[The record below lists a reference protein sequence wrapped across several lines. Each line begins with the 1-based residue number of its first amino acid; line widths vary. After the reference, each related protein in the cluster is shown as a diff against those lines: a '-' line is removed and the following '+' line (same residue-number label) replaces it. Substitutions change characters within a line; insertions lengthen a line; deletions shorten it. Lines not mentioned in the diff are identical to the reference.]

1 MSLPTNSS
9 QNEFDILKSSESLSQ
24 PEKDIQKLDILDRVG
39 QITRALHNSLRELGF
54 DRALEAFCNE
64 VPETQDRLS
73 YVSKLTDESADIVL
87 TAIERGIPLQDG
99 LLLQAQQAEQ
109 GTHLFL
115 TKKNLDPEVRRFA
128 EDTLTLSRATQA
140 TSLETKAL
148 LLRIMMA
155 QDFQDLTGQMVQKM
169 MQLTEQL
176 ERQLTQVLIEFS
188 AANAELGILSQAQ
201 ALQSLKKNKKTK
213 AENEVVRTQ
222 SQVDALLASL
232 GY

>member
-1 MSLPTNSS
+1 MSVPTHNA
-9 QNEFDILKSSESLSQ
+9 QNEFDILKPSAQSDQ
-24 PEKDIQKLDILDRVG
+24 PDKTGQQAGILDRVG
-39 QITRALHNSLRELGF
+39 QITRLLHDSLRELGF

-64 VPETQDRLS
+64 IPETQDRLS

-87 TAIERGIPLQDG
+87 TAIERGIPLQDT
-99 LLLQAQQAEQ
+99 LLQQAQQAEQ
-109 GTHLFL
+109 GTHFFL
-115 TKKNLDPEVRRFA
+115 TKKNLGPEVARFA

-169 MQLTEQL
+169 MHLTEQL
-176 ERQLTQVLIEFS
+176 EQQLTQVLIEFS
-188 AANAELGILSQAQ
+188 TANTELGVSNQAQ
-201 ALQSLKKNKKTK
+201 VFKNLKKNKKTK
-213 AENEVVRTQ
+213 AENEIVRTQ
-222 SQVDALLASL
+222 SEVDALLASL

>member
-1 MSLPTNSS
+1 MSVPTHNA
-9 QNEFDILKSSESLSQ
+9 QNEFDILKSNETSDQPDKNGQPSE
-24 PEKDIQKLDILDRVG
+24 ILDRVG
-39 QITRALHNSLRELGF
+39 QITRLLHDSLRELGF

-64 VPETQDRLS
+64 IPDTQDRLS

-87 TAIERGIPLQDG
+87 TAIERGIPLQDT

-109 GTHLFL
+109 GTHYFL
-115 TKKNLDPEVRRFA
+115 TKKNLDPEITRFA
-128 EDTLTLSRATQA
+128 EDTLNLSRATQA

-169 MQLTEQL
+169 MQLIEQL
-176 ERQLTQVLIEFS
+176 ERQLTQVLIDFS
-188 AANAELGILSQAQ
+188 TANAELGIGNQSQA
-201 ALQSLKKNKKTK
+201 LKNLKKNKKTK
-213 AENEVVRTQ
+213 GESEVVRTQ
-222 SQVDALLASL
+222 SEVDALLASL

>member
-148 LLRIMMA
+148 LLHIMMA

>member
-1 MSLPTNSS
+1 MSVPTHNA
-9 QNEFDILKSSESLSQ
+9 QNEFDILKPSAQSDQ
-24 PEKDIQKLDILDRVG
+24 PDKTGQQAGILDRVG
-39 QITRALHNSLRELGF
+39 QITRLLHDSLRELGF

-64 VPETQDRLS
+64 IPETQDRLS

-87 TAIERGIPLQDG
+87 TAIERGIPLQDT
-99 LLLQAQQAEQ
+99 LLQQAQQAEQ
-109 GTHLFL
+109 GTHFFL
-115 TKKNLDPEVRRFA
+115 TKKNLDPEVMRFA

-169 MQLTEQL
+169 MHLTEQL
-176 ERQLTQVLIEFS
+176 ERQLTQVLIDFS
-188 AANAELGILSQAQ
+188 TANAELGIGNQSQA
-201 ALQSLKKNKKTK
+201 LKNLKKNKKTK
-213 AENEVVRTQ
+213 AENEIVRTQ
-222 SQVDALLASL
+222 SEVDALLASL

>member
-1 MSLPTNSS
+1 MSLPTNNS
-9 QNEFDILKSSESLSQ
+9 QNEFDILKSSEDLGQ
-24 PEKDIQKLDILDRVG
+24 PEKGERKSDILDRVG

-99 LLLQAQQAEQ
+99 PLLQAQQAEQ
-109 GTHLFL
+109 GTHFFL
-115 TKKNLDPEVRRFA
+115 TKKTLDPEARRFA
-128 EDTLTLSRATQA
+128 EDTLNLSRATQA

-188 AANAELGILSQAQ
+188 GANAELGIMSQAQ
-201 ALQSLKKNKKTK
+201 ALQNLKKNKKTK

>member
-1 MSLPTNSS
+1 MSVPTHNA
-9 QNEFDILKSSESLSQ
+9 QNEFDILKPSAQSDQ
-24 PEKDIQKLDILDRVG
+24 PDKSGQQAGILDRVG
-39 QITRALHNSLRELGF
+39 QITRLLHDSLRELGF

-64 VPETQDRLS
+64 IPETQDRLS

-87 TAIERGIPLQDG
+87 TAIERGIPLQDT
-99 LLLQAQQAEQ
+99 LLQQAQQAEQ
-109 GTHLFL
+109 GTHFFL
-115 TKKNLDPEVRRFA
+115 TKKNLDPEVMRFA

-169 MQLTEQL
+169 MHLTEQL
-176 ERQLTQVLIEFS
+176 ERQLTQVLIDFS
-188 AANAELGILSQAQ
+188 TANAELGIGDQSQA
-201 ALQSLKKNKKTK
+201 LKNLKKNKKTK
-213 AENEVVRTQ
+213 AENEIVRTQ
-222 SQVDALLASL
+222 SEVDALLASL

>member
-1 MSLPTNSS
+1 MSLPTNNS
-9 QNEFDILKSSESLSQ
+9 QNEFDILKSSEDLGQ
-24 PEKDIQKLDILDRVG
+24 PEKGERKSDILDRVG

-73 YVSKLTDESADIVL
+73 YVSKLTNESADIVL

-115 TKKNLDPEVRRFA
+115 TKKTLDPEVRRFA
-128 EDTLTLSRATQA
+128 EDTLNLSRATQA

-176 ERQLTQVLIEFS
+176 ERQLTQVLIEFA
-188 AANAELGILSQAQ
+188 AANAELGIMSQAQ
-201 ALQSLKKNKKTK
+201 ALQNLKKNKKTK

-222 SQVDALLASL
+222 NQVDALLASL

>member
-1 MSLPTNSS
+1 MSLPTNNS
-9 QNEFDILKSSESLSQ
+9 QNEFDILKSSEDLGQ
-24 PEKDIQKLDILDRVG
+24 PEKGERKSDILDRVG
-39 QITRALHNSLRELGF
+39 QITRALHNSLRDLGF

-73 YVSKLTDESADIVL
+73 YVSKLTNESADIVL

-115 TKKNLDPEVRRFA
+115 TKKTLDPEVRRFA
-128 EDTLTLSRATQA
+128 EDTLNLSRATQA

-176 ERQLTQVLIEFS
+176 ERQLTQVLIEFA
-188 AANAELGILSQAQ
+188 AANAELGIMSQAQ
-201 ALQSLKKNKKTK
+201 ALQNLKKNKKTK

-222 SQVDALLASL
+222 NQVDALLASL

>member
-1 MSLPTNSS
+1 MSVPTHNA
-9 QNEFDILKSSESLSQ
+9 QNEFDILKSTEHSDQPNKNEKQSE
-24 PEKDIQKLDILDRVG
+24 ILDRVG
-39 QITRALHNSLRELGF
+39 QITRLLHDSLRELGF

-64 VPETQDRLS
+64 IPETQDRLS
-73 YVSKLTDESADIVL
+73 YLSKLTDESADIVL
-87 TAIERGIPLQDG
+87 TAIERGIPLQDT

-109 GTHLFL
+109 GTHFFL
-115 TKKNLDPEVRRFA
+115 TKKNLDPEVTRFA

-169 MQLTEQL
+169 MLLTEQL

-188 AANAELGILSQAQ
+188 TANTELGISDQAQ
-201 ALQSLKKNKKTK
+201 MLKNLRKNKKAK
-213 AENEVVRTQ
+213 SENEFVRTQ
-222 SQVDALLASL
+222 SEVDALLASL

>member
-1 MSLPTNSS
+1 MSLPTNNS
-9 QNEFDILKSSESLSQ
+9 QNEFDILKSSEDLGQ
-24 PEKDIQKLDILDRVG
+24 PEKGERKSDILDRVG

-109 GTHLFL
+109 GTHFFL
-115 TKKNLDPEVRRFA
+115 TKKTLDPESRRFA
-128 EDTLTLSRATQA
+128 EDTLNLSRATQA

-188 AANAELGILSQAQ
+188 GANAELGIMSQAQ
-201 ALQSLKKNKKTK
+201 ALQNLKKNKKTK

>member
-1 MSLPTNSS
+1 MSVPTHNA
-9 QNEFDILKSSESLSQ
+9 QNEFDILKSNEPSDQPDKNGQPSE
-24 PEKDIQKLDILDRVG
+24 ILDRVG
-39 QITRALHNSLRELGF
+39 QITRLLHDSLRELGF

-64 VPETQDRLS
+64 IPETQDRLS

-87 TAIERGIPLQDG
+87 TAIERGIPLQDT

-109 GTHLFL
+109 GTHYFL
-115 TKKNLDPEVRRFA
+115 TKKNLDPEITRFA

-169 MQLTEQL
+169 MQLIEQL
-176 ERQLTQVLIEFS
+176 ERQLTQVLIDFS
-188 AANAELGILSQAQ
+188 TSNAELGIGNQSQV
-201 ALQSLKKNKKTK
+201 LKNLKKNKKTK
-213 AENEVVRTQ
+213 GESEVVRSQ
-222 SQVDALLASL
+222 SEVDALLASL

>member
-1 MSLPTNSS
+1 MSVPTHNA
-9 QNEFDILKSSESLSQ
+9 QNEFDILKPSAQSDQ
-24 PEKDIQKLDILDRVG
+24 PDKTGQQAGILDRVG
-39 QITRALHNSLRELGF
+39 QITRLLHDSLRELGF

-64 VPETQDRLS
+64 IPETQDRLS

-87 TAIERGIPLQDG
+87 TAIERGIPLQDT
-99 LLLQAQQAEQ
+99 LLQQAQQAEQ
-109 GTHLFL
+109 GTHFFL
-115 TKKNLDPEVRRFA
+115 TKKNLDPEVTRFA

-169 MQLTEQL
+169 MHLTEQL
-176 ERQLTQVLIEFS
+176 EQQLTQVLIEFS
-188 AANAELGILSQAQ
+188 TANTELGVSNQAQ
-201 ALQSLKKNKKTK
+201 VFKNLKKNKKTK
-213 AENEVVRTQ
+213 AENEIVRTQ
-222 SQVDALLASL
+222 SEVDALLASL